1 MLIKNH
7 LIELIVNGKSM
18 DLESGESLGIRFN
31 EVLFDPEKINSTA
44 GSYSFEF
51 ELPSTQNNN
60 KILDYA
66 NVLSKTNKFHQRY
79 DAEVEADGSIIFK
92 GTLVINSYKD
102 NKYSCNLVDVKTY
115 SLEEIFGD
123 MTMNKIPWNI
133 DFSGVTSIND
143 YNQNSTEVKFPLIS
157 YGVFAKDPENS
168 DEVYDDYTSKFLFD
182 KWNKWYVQSFYP
194 SHNMLETLRKAFEWK
209 GYQVFG
215 DAFVDDTLKNIYMSV
230 NLADDQDPAYNIGN
244 PAFGKVDLSTSA
256 SFSGAG
262 YMQELQFPYE
272 HVKLRALQS
281 DDGDLEHYNFD
292 NILIQDLLSTG
303 VSANTTPSYMYQP
316 NEHVVVIPES
326 GWYMI
331 ELTGNTTISP
341 GTISA
346 ALYTTDSYGH
356 DWYHT
361 GETITKS
368 LSAMTPVEIHLVRNY
383 DDNIELI
390 KGKHNIEYTYGTP
403 QSASTTWLTC
413 FPHEDPVQAKLPT
426 KRNDLYIVNQTRMGG
441 LRSSDSGG
449 GQRTSNGGTTSTSG
463 NFSGRRGGTRGG
475 TIDPTGGG
483 RIYSSQKYGYMY
495 NDFDGNPHYPEMMC
509 YDQAVSP
516 SFICGISSYQG
527 GVAAVMKNGYSWSK
541 SESRKNEVFANVAG
555 YGYYY
560 RTSGDT
566 QHPPEITHDET
577 EYNRNSYKNAP
588 VRACSASSTSCSG
601 TVACCVWLEKNDVLN
616 LFAVSR
622 AFFNEN
628 GVVVP
633 YAFNVSTQLKI
644 TAFSDRNQAALRSD
658 SGFTYYSPTEFPL
671 QLNLGNF
678 LSSGTTIQ
686 SWIQGVASAFNLEI
700 VQNGKQVFINKKKK
714 LSDRNVGIVNIDDR
728 VDGGEVETSRINYPK
743 SMCVAYKTNTEE
755 WGFEQTV
762 PPDKID
768 LPDWEKYGDS
778 GYTKIELND
787 DSYVTE
793 ESNINTDFSY
803 CWYDTFTWTKV
814 DTGHTE
820 DTGTTTTFDLPVIS
834 KATYMVDGYD
844 YADSEAHDG
853 YGLTQRFWFTPSM
866 QPYVDPQMHSLPAF
880 VWTDTY
886 PQEQVYIYTPTNS
899 YNGINLSYK
908 NSEVSLLDYF
918 NIRAE
923 LASNYV
929 TVNVYL
935 TADEYNL
942 LKNGGKVR
950 FDDDIYDVVEIQG
963 YDPSGNNTTELK
975 LMKKTA

>member
-7 LIELIVNGKSM
+7 LIELIVNGKSV

-31 EVLFDPEKINSTA
+31 NVLFDPEKVNSSS
-44 GSYSFEF
+44 GEYSFEF
-51 ELPSTQNNN
+51 ELPATQNNN
-60 KILDYA
+60 KTFDHA
-66 NVLSKTNKFHQRY
+66 NVLSKSGKFHQRY

-92 GTLVINSYKD
+92 GTLVINSFKD
-102 NKYSCNLVDVKTY
+102 NKYTCNLVAVKTY

-143 YNQNSTEVKFPLIS
+143 YNQNSTEVKFPLVS
-157 YGVFAKDPENS
+157 YGAFAKDPYNS
-168 DEVYDDYTSKFLFD
+168 DDVYDDYTSKFKLD

-230 NLADDQDPAYNIGN
+230 NLSDDQDPAYNIGN
-244 PAFGKVDLSTSA
+244 PAFGKVDISTSA

-272 HVKLRALQS
+272 RVQLRALQS
-281 DDGDLEHYNFD
+281 DDGVLERYNFD

-316 NEHVVVIPES
+316 NEHCIVIPQS

-331 ELTGNTTISP
+331 ELTGNTTISA
-341 GTISA
+341 GNFQA
-346 ALYTTDSYGH
+346 ALYTRDEYGH

-361 GETITKS
+361 NEYIAKS
-368 LSAMTPVEIHLVRNY
+368 LSSMTPIEIALVRNY
-383 DDNIELI
+383 DDNYELI
-390 KGKHNIEYTYGTP
+390 KGKRNIEYTYGTP

-413 FPHEDPVQAKLPT
+413 FPHEDCWQAKIPT
-426 KRNDLYIVNQTRMGG
+426 EQNDLTVNNNRRGG
-441 LRSSDSGG
+441 GGSRSSSSYTG
-449 GQRTSNGGTTSTSG
+449 SNGGTSASG
-463 NFSGRRGGTRGG
+463 NFSGYRGTTRAVTRGG

-483 RIYSSQKYGYMY
+483 RIYSNAKYGYMY
-495 NDFDGNPHYPEMMC
+495 SDFHDDPHQPQLMC

-516 SFICGISSYQG
+516 AFICGLSSYQG
-527 GVAAVMKNGYSWSK
+527 GVAAVMRNGYSWSK
-541 SESRKNEVFANVAG
+541 SSSIKNEVFAPVAG
-555 YGYYY
+555 YEFLY
-560 RTSGDT
+560 RLSGSTYQTSA
-566 QHPPEITHDET
+566 ET
-577 EYNRNSYKNAP
+577 TDYNANRYVNCPAHH
-588 VRACSASSTSCSG
+588 CSANTTSMSG
-601 TVACCVWLEKNDVLN
+601 NVACCVWLEKNDVIN

-622 AFFNEN
+622 AFFTEN
-628 GVVVP
+628 GVITP
-633 YAFNVSTQLKI
+633 YSFNVSTQLKI
-644 TAFSDRNQAALRSD
+644 TAFSDRNQAALKSD
-658 SGFTYYSPTEFPL
+658 SDFTFYSPTEFPV

-678 LSSGTTIQ
+678 LNSGTTIQ
-686 SWIQGVASAFNLEI
+686 SWIQGVADAFNLEI
-700 VQNGKQVFINKKKK
+700 IQNGNQIFINKKKK
-714 LSDRNVGIVNIDDR
+714 LSDRNVGIVNIDNR
-728 VDGGEVETSRINYPK
+728 VSGDEVETARINYPK
-743 SMCVAYKTNTEE
+743 SMCVSYKTNTEE

-778 GYTKIELND
+778 GFTKILLND

-820 DTGTTTTFDLPVIS
+820 DSGTTTTFDLPVIS

-866 QPYVDPQMHSLPAF
+866 QPYVDPQMHSLPTF

-886 PQEQVYIYTPTNS
+886 PQEKVDIYTPTNS

-908 NSEVSLLDYF
+908 NSEASLLDYF

-929 TVNVYL
+929 TVEVYL
-935 TADEYNL
+935 SADEYNL
-942 LKNGGKVR
+942 LKSGGNIR
-950 FDDDIYDVVEIQG
+950 FDDDIYSVVEISG
-963 YDPSGNNTTELK
+963 YDPAGGNLTSLK
-975 LMKKTA
+975 LMKQI

>member
-7 LIELIVNGKSM
+7 LIELIVNGKSV
-18 DLESGESLGIRFN
+18 DLEGEDSLGIRFN
-31 EVLFDPEKINSTA
+31 EVLYDPEKIGSTSA
-44 GSYSFEF
+44 SYSFEF
-51 ELPSTQNNN
+51 QLPATRNNN
-60 KILDYA
+60 KVLDYA
-66 NVLSKTNKFHQRY
+66 NVLSKNGKFHQRY

-92 GTLVINSYKD
+92 GTLVINSIKD

-123 MTMNKIPWNI
+123 KTLDKIPWNI

-168 DEVYDDYTSKFLFD
+168 DEVYDDYTSKFVID

-194 SHNMLETLRKAFEWK
+194 SHNMLETVRKAFEWK

-215 DAFVDDTLKNIYMSV
+215 DAFVDDTLKNIYMST

-244 PAFGKVDLSTSA
+244 PAFGHIDISTSA

-262 YMQELQFPYE
+262 YMQELNFPYE
-272 HVKLRALQS
+272 HVQLRSFSQT
-281 DDGDLEHYNFD
+281 EEQEYYNFD

-303 VSANTTPSYMYQP
+303 VSAHTSPCYMYQP
-316 NEHVVVIPES
+316 NEHVIVIPES

-331 ELTGNTTISP
+331 ELTGSTSIST
-341 GTISA
+341 GTIQA
-346 ALYTTDSYGH
+346 ALHVTHENGYEWIYQN
-356 DWYHT
+356 
-361 GETITKS
+361 EAITKS
-368 LSAMTPVEIHLVRNY
+368 LSAMTPVEIQLVRNY
-383 DDNIELI
+383 DDNVELI
-390 KGKHNIEYTYGTP
+390 KGKHNIEYSNGSPSST
-403 QSASTTWLTC
+403 ATTWLTC

-426 KRNDLYIVNQTRMGG
+426 KRNDLHIVNQTRMGG
-441 LRSSDSGG
+441 KRTADSGG
-449 GQRTSNGGTTSTSG
+449 GQRTSESTTSTSG

-483 RIYSSQKYGYMY
+483 RVYSNQKYGYMY
-495 NDFDGNPHYPEMMC
+495 NDFNDDPHQPELMC

-516 SFICGISSYQG
+516 SFICGLSSYQG
-527 GVAAVMKNGYSWSK
+527 GVAAVMRNGYSWSK
-541 SESRKNEVFANVAG
+541 SESRKNEMFAPCAG

-560 RTSGDT
+560 RTSGT
-566 QHPPEITHDET
+566 SQQPPTIEHDET
-577 EYNRNSYKNAP
+577 KYNENKYVNAP
-588 VRACSASSTSCSG
+588 AHHCTASTTNMNG
-601 TVACCVWLEKNDVLN
+601 NLACCVWLEKNDVLN

-633 YAFNVSTQLKI
+633 YSFNVSAQLKI
-644 TAFSDRNQAALRSD
+644 TAFSDRNQAALQSD
-658 SGFTYYSPTEFPL
+658 SNFTYYSPTEFPV

-678 LSSGTTIQ
+678 LNSGTTIQ
-686 SWIQGVASAFNLEI
+686 SWIQDVANAFNLELI
-700 VQNGKQVFINKKKK
+700 QSGNQVFINKRKK
-714 LSDRNVGIVNIDDR
+714 LSNGNVGVVNIDDR
-728 VDGGEVETSRINYPK
+728 VDNGEAETERINYPK
-743 SMCVAYKTNTEE
+743 SMCVSYKVNSEE
-755 WGFEQTV
+755 WGFEQSV

-778 GYTKIELND
+778 GYTKIYLND

-793 ESNINTDFSY
+793 ESNINTNFSY

-820 DTGTTTTFDLPVIS
+820 DTATTTTFDIPVIS

-866 QPYVDPQMHSLPAF
+866 QPYVDSQMHSLPTY
-880 VWTDTY
+880 VYTDTF
-886 PQEQVYIYTPTNS
+886 PQEKVYIYTPSNN
-899 YNGINLSYK
+899 YNGMNLSYK
-908 NSEVSLLDYF
+908 NDEVSLLDYF

-929 TVNVYL
+929 NVEVYL
-935 TADEYNL
+935 TPEEYNL
-942 LKNGGKVR
+942 LKNGGKVK
-950 FDDDIYDVVEIQG
+950 FDDDLYDVVEIQG
-963 YDPSGNNTTELK
+963 YDATGNNKTELK

>member
-7 LIELIVNGKSM
+7 LIELIVNGKSV
-18 DLESGESLGIRFN
+18 DLEGEDSLGIRFN
-31 EVLFDPEKINSTA
+31 NVLFDPEKVNSTS
-44 GSYSFEF
+44 GEYSFEF
-51 ELPSTQNNN
+51 ELPATQNNN
-60 KILDYA
+60 KIFDFA
-66 NVLSKTNKFHQRY
+66 NVLSKTNKYHNRY
-79 DAEVEADGSIIFK
+79 DAEVECDGSIIFK

-143 YNQNSTEVKFPLIS
+143 YNANSTVVKFPLIS
-157 YGVFAKDPENS
+157 YGVFAKDPYHT
-168 DEVYDDYTSKFLFD
+168 DEVYDDYTSKFVFD

-194 SHNMLETLRKAFEWK
+194 SHNMLETVKKAFEWK
-209 GYQVFG
+209 EYEVFG
-215 DAFVDDTLKNIYMSV
+215 DAFTDDTLKNIYMST
-230 NLADDQDPAYNIGN
+230 NLSDEQDPAYNIGN
-244 PAFGKVDLSTSA
+244 PVFGNVHITTTNNI
-256 SFSGAG
+256 SGDG

-272 HVKLRALQS
+272 KVQLRNP
-281 DDGDLEHYNFD
+281 DEGEDLYKYNFD
-292 NILIQDLLSTG
+292 NVMIYDLLENNTG
-303 VSANTTPSYMYQP
+303 TTITSHQSPSYMYQP
-316 NEHVVVIPES
+316 NEHIVVIPES
-326 GWYMI
+326 GWYKI
-331 ELTGNTTISP
+331 ELSANTTIST
-341 GTISA
+341 GTFQA
-346 ALYTTDSYGH
+346 ALNTRDSIGDKWH
-356 DWYHT
+356 YHN
-361 GETITKS
+361 EAITKS

-390 KGKHNIEYTYGTP
+390 KGKHNIEYLYGSPT
-403 QSASTTWLTC
+403 STTKTWLTC

-426 KRNDLYIVNQTRMGG
+426 EKNDLHIINQTRAGG
-441 LRSSDSGG
+441 SRSDSSSSGG
-449 GQRTSNGGTTSTSG
+449 GVRGDSFSTGTAS
-463 NFSGRRGGTRGG
+463 RRGGTRGG

-483 RIYSSQKYGYMY
+483 RIYSPEKYGYMY
-495 NDFDGNPHYPEMMC
+495 NDFDDNPHYPEMMC

-527 GVAAVMKNGYSWSK
+527 GVASVMKNGYSWSK
-541 SESRKNEVFANVAG
+541 SESRKNEVFANVVG

-560 RTSGDT
+560 RESGTSE
-566 QHPPEITHDET
+566 QHPEIIYDET

-601 TVACCVWLEKNDVLN
+601 TVACCVWLEKNDVIN

-622 AFFNEN
+622 AYFNES
-628 GVVVP
+628 GLTVP
-633 YAFNVSTQLKI
+633 YSFNVATELKI
-644 TAFSDRNQAALRSD
+644 TAFSDRNQAALKSD
-658 SGFTYYSPTEFPL
+658 SDFTFYSPTEFPV

-678 LSSGTTIQ
+678 LNSGTTIQ
-686 SWIQGVASAFNLEI
+686 SWIQGVASAFNLDI
-700 VQNGKQVFINKKKK
+700 IQNGKLIFINKKKK

-728 VDGGEVETSRINYPK
+728 VSNDEAETSRINYPK
-743 SMCVAYKTNTEE
+743 SMCVSYKTNTEE
-755 WGFEQTV
+755 WGFEKTV

-778 GYTKIELND
+778 GYTKIILND
-787 DSYVTE
+787 DSYVTD
-793 ESNINTDFSY
+793 ESNINTNFSY

-866 QPYVDPQMHSLPAF
+866 QPYVDPQMHSLPTF

-886 PQEQVYIYTPTNS
+886 PQEKVDIYTPTNS

-908 NSEVSLLDYF
+908 NSEISLLDYF

-929 TVNVYL
+929 TVEVYL
-935 TADEYNL
+935 SADEYNL
-942 LKNGGKVR
+942 LKSGGNIR
-950 FDDDIYDVVEIQG
+950 FDDDIYSVVEIVG
-963 YDPSGNNTTELK
+963 FDPAGGNLTSLK
-975 LMKKTA
+975 LMKRT

>member
-7 LIELIVNGKSM
+7 LIELIVNGKSV
-18 DLESGESLGIRFN
+18 DLEGEDSLGIRFN
-31 EVLFDPEKINSTA
+31 NVLFDPETVNSSS
-44 GSYSFEF
+44 GEYSFEF
-51 ELPSTQNNN
+51 ELPATQNNN
-60 KILDYA
+60 KIFDHA

-79 DAEVEADGSIIFK
+79 NAEVEADGSIIFK
-92 GTLVINSYKD
+92 GTLVINSFKD

-115 SLEEIFGD
+115 SLEEIFGEF
-123 MTMNKIPWNI
+123 TMNRIPWNI

-157 YGVFAKDPENS
+157 YGVFPKDPYHA
-168 DEVYDDYTSKFLFD
+168 DDVYSDYTSKFLFD

-209 GYQVFG
+209 EYQVFG
-215 DAFVDDTLKNIYMSV
+215 DAFVDETLKNIYMSV
-230 NLADDQDPAYNIGN
+230 NLSDDQAPAYNIGN
-244 PAFGKVDLSTSA
+244 PAFGHIDISTST
-256 SFSGAG
+256 SISGGG
-262 YMQELQFPYE
+262 YMQELSFPYE
-272 HVKLRALQS
+272 HVQLKS
-281 DDGDLEHYNFD
+281 FSETEEEEYYNFD
-292 NILIQDLLSTG
+292 NVMIYDILSSG
-303 VSANTTPSYMYQP
+303 VTANTSPMYMYQP
-316 NEHVVVIPES
+316 NEHVIVIPES
-326 GWYMI
+326 GWYKI
-331 ELTGNTTISP
+331 ELTGNTSISS
-341 GTISA
+341 GSFQA
-346 ALYTTDSYGH
+346 ALHVVDDNGYEWNYDN
-356 DWYHT
+356 
-361 GETITKS
+361 ETITKS
-368 LSAMTPVEIHLVRNY
+368 LSAMTPVEIALVRNY
-383 DDNIELI
+383 DDNYELI
-390 KGKHNIEYTYGTP
+390 KGKHNIEYYNGSPSST
-403 QSASTTWLTC
+403 ASTWLTC

-426 KRNDLYIVNQTRMGG
+426 KRNDLYIVNQTRMQ
-441 LRSSDSGG
+441 
-449 GQRTSNGGTTSTSG
+449 GQRTSDSSGGQRVSNGVTSASG
-463 NFSGRRGGTRGG
+463 NFSGARTRGG
-475 TIDPTGGG
+475 TIDPSGGG
-483 RIYSSQKYGYMY
+483 RVYSNQKYGYMY
-495 NDFDGNPHYPEMMC
+495 GDFNGNVHNPNLMC
-509 YDQAVSP
+509 YDQAISP
-516 SFICGISSYQG
+516 SFICGLSSYQG
-527 GVAAVMKNGYSWSK
+527 GVAAVMRNGYSWSK
-541 SESRKNEVFANVAG
+541 SESRKNEVFAPVAG
-555 YGYYY
+555 YDYVY
-560 RTSGDT
+560 RTSGTTPVITADT
-566 QHPPEITHDET
+566 TN
-577 EYNRNSYKNAP
+577 YNENKYVNCPAHH
-588 VRACSASSTSCSG
+588 CSASTTSMSG
-601 TVACCVWLEKNDVLN
+601 NVACCVWLEKNDVLN

-622 AFFNEN
+622 AFFDEN
-628 GVVVP
+628 GTIVP
-633 YAFNVSTQLKI
+633 YGFNVSAQLKI

-658 SGFTYYSPTEFPL
+658 SDFTYYSPTEFPV

-686 SWIQGVASAFNLEI
+686 SWIQGVADAFNLEI
-700 VQNGKQVFINKKKK
+700 IQNGKQVFINKKKK
-714 LSDRNVGIVNIDDR
+714 LSDRNVGIVNIDNR
-728 VDGGEVETSRINYPK
+728 VSGDEAETSRINYPK
-743 SMCVAYKTNTEE
+743 SMCVSYKTNTEE
-755 WGFEQTV
+755 WGFEQSV

-778 GYTKIELND
+778 GYTKILLND

-866 QPYVDPQMHSLPAF
+866 QPYVGPQMHSLPTY

-886 PQEQVYIYTPTNS
+886 PQEQVYIYAPTNS